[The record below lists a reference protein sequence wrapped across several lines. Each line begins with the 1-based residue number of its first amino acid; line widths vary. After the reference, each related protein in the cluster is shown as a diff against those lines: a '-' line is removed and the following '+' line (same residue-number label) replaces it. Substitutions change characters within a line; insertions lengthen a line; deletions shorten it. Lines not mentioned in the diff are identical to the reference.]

1 MNKNVFIKSTND
13 SFSLK
18 TNLFNCISD
27 LCLFIPVF
35 NINSSIFWGHLV
47 TYVYKNKRTNI
58 NPLRSAGAS
67 SISSVDFVYF
77 IKELP

>member
-18 TNLFNCISD
+18 MNLFNCISD

-35 NINSSIFWGHLV
+35 NIHSSIFGVIWSLMS
-47 TYVYKNKRTNI
+47 TQTN
-58 NPLRSAGAS
+58 AQT
-67 SISSVDFVYF
+67 
-77 IKELP
+77 